1 MSAYFKLIDTA
12 SLDKKLAMGE
22 YPFSEKVFS
31 QKSLTLLNSTFNQ
44 NQIIETILTIGA
56 LEDFYVLL
64 KLYTKA
70 EITAVIKSSVILDKK
85 TANFCNLYFNIP
97 KKDIYASANLDYSD
111 YHLSIYHS
119 FNIFKGL

>member
-85 TANFCNLYFNIP
+85 PQTFV
-97 KKDIYASANLDYSD
+97 IYILIF
-111 YHLSIYHS
+111 LKRIYMLLQ
-119 FNIFKGL
+119 I